1 MYEESRSPQIASHWA
16 RSAAATLAALLAL
29 PTAGARADPDQ
40 PAAPAAAAP
49 PAAAPAAAAAT
60 PPPPKWY
67 DEIAFNAFVE
77 AGYLFNT
84 NRPSTRT
91 NQLRPLDFPSN
102 SFTVNV
108 AELSVQKAVADPGS
122 FGFRTDLTF
131 GGLYPQ
137 VTVSKGDIPGNFDL
151 RQAFA
156 SWVAPVGSGLRFDVG
171 KFVTPLGYEVL
182 DGYDGYNDNNSRS
195 FLFEFAIPFTHT
207 GVKATYAFS
216 SMVSAMV
223 GVVNGW
229 DATVA
234 QTKPKSFVGQVAL
247 TPIAPLTVYLNYVG
261 GWEPVTTTRNAF
273 RQVFDAVVVLKAT
286 EHITV
291 AANGDFGTEDGTST
305 VTAGDNAKWY
315 GGAGYIRYEMGSFG
329 IALRGEYFADKG
341 GTRLGLGDTNVAE
354 GTISPYFK
362 PSDHLMFRLE
372 GRYDHASNPVFLKS
386 DGTLANDQPTIGI
399 NAMAIY

>member
-1 MYEESRSPQIASHWA
+1 MYEESRSPQVAFHQV
-16 RSAAATLAALLAL
+16 RSATAMLVAMLMLA
-29 PTAGARADPDQ
+29 TAGARADPDQ

-49 PAAAPAAAAAT
+49 T
-60 PPPPKWY
+60 PPAPKWY
-67 DEIAFNAFVE
+67 DELAFNAYVS
-77 AGYLFNT
+77 AGYLYNT
-84 NRPSTRT
+84 NQPSTRV
-91 NQLRPLDFPSN
+91 NQLRPLDSPSN
-102 SFTVNV
+102 SFIINV

-122 FGFRTDLTF
+122 LGFRTDLTF
-131 GGLYPQ
+131 GGLYPP

-195 FLFEFAIPFTHT
+195 FLFNYAIPFTHT
-207 GVKATYAFS
+207 GVKASYAFS
-216 SMVSAMV
+216 STASAMV

-234 QTKPKSFVGQVAL
+234 QTKPKSFIGQIAL

-261 GWEPVTTTRNAF
+261 GWEPVSGRNVF
-273 RQVFDAVVVLKAT
+273 RQVFDAVVALKAT
-286 EHITV
+286 EHLTV
-291 AANGDFGTEDGTST
+291 AVNGDFGTEDGTST
-305 VTAGDNAKWY
+305 VTPGDTAKWY
-315 GGAGYIRYEMGSFG
+315 GAAGYIRYEVGSFG
-329 IALRGEYFADKG
+329 IALRGEYFKDQG
-341 GTRLGLGDTNVAE
+341 GTRLGLGLGDANVAE

-362 PSDHLMFRLE
+362 PSDHWMLRLE
-372 GRYDHASNPVFLKS
+372 GRYDHSSVPVFVKS
-386 DGTLANDQPTIGI
+386 NATFTDGQPTIGF

>member
-1 MYEESRSPQIASHWA
+1 MYEESRSPQVASHQV
-16 RSAAATLAALLAL
+16 RSAAAKLVALLVLAT
-29 PTAGARADPDQ
+29 TAARADPDQ
-40 PAAPAAAAP
+40 PPATPAPAAPAAAP
-49 PAAAPAAAAAT
+49 AT

-67 DEIAFNAFVE
+67 DELAFNAFVS
-77 AGYLFNT
+77 AGYLYNT
-84 NRPSTRT
+84 NQPSTRV
-91 NQLRPLDFPSN
+91 NQLRPLDSPSN
-102 SFTVNV
+102 SFFINV
-108 AELSVQKAVADPGS
+108 AELSVQKAVSDPGS
-122 FGFRTDLTF
+122 VGFRTDLTF
-131 GGLYPQ
+131 GGLYPP

-156 SWVAPVGSGLRFDVG
+156 SWVAPVGSGLRLDVG

-182 DGYDGYNDNNSRS
+182 EGYDGYNDNNSRS

-291 AANGDFGTEDGTST
+291 AVNGDFGTEEGTST
-305 VTAGDNAKWY
+305 VTPGDDAKWY
-315 GGAGYIRYEMGSFG
+315 GAAGYIRYEVGSFG
-329 IALRGEYFADKG
+329 IALRGEYFKDKG
-341 GTRLGLGDTNVAE
+341 GTRLGLGDTYLAE

-362 PSDHLMFRLE
+362 PSDHWMFRLE
-372 GRYDHASNPVFLKS
+372 GRYDHASTPGGVFVKS
-386 DGTLANDQPTIGI
+386 DGTLRDGQPTIGF

>member
-1 MYEESRSPQIASHWA
+1 MYEESRSPQVAFHQV
-16 RSAAATLAALLAL
+16 RSATAMLVAMLMLA
-29 PTAGARADPDQ
+29 TAGARADPDQ
-40 PAAPAAAAP
+40 PAAPAAA
-49 PAAAPAAAAAT
+49 PAAAAPT
-60 PPPPKWY
+60 PPAPKWY
-67 DEIAFNAFVE
+67 DELAFNAYVS
-77 AGYLFNT
+77 AGYLYNT
-84 NRPSTRT
+84 NQPSTRV
-91 NQLRPLDFPSN
+91 NQLRPLDSPSN
-102 SFTVNV
+102 SFFINV

-122 FGFRTDLTF
+122 LGFRTDLTF
-131 GGLYPQ
+131 GGLYPP

-182 DGYDGYNDNNSRS
+182 EGYDGYNDNNSRS

-234 QTKPKSFVGQVAL
+234 QTKPKSFVGQIAL
-247 TPIAPLTVYLNYVG
+247 TPVAPLTIYLNYVG
-261 GWEPVTTTRNAF
+261 GWEPVASRNVF

-286 EHITV
+286 EHLTV
-291 AANGDFGTEDGTST
+291 AVNGDFGTEDGSST
-305 VTAGDNAKWY
+305 VTPGDNAKWY
-315 GGAGYIRYEMGSFG
+315 GAAGYIRYEVGSVG

-341 GTRLGLGDTNVAE
+341 GTRLGLGDANVAE

-362 PSDHLMFRLE
+362 PSDHWMLRLE
-372 GRYDHASNPVFLKS
+372 GRYDHSSVPVFVKS
-386 DGTLANDQPTIGI
+386 NATFTDGQPTIGF